1 MATFTSVLG
10 AISTALGA
18 IKSATSIPG
27 INLLPYVSTVNSA
40 VDTIQFVMEKSQ
52 SVAGLVTDFTETF
65 SNGLPSQDKLDALD
79 AKIADLRAKVHAPLP
94 AKEEGEDE

>member
-1 MATFTSVLG
+1 MATFTSVLS

-40 VDTIQFVMEKSQ
+40 VDTIQFAMEKGK
-52 SVAGLVTDFTETF
+52 SVATFVADFTETF
-65 SNGLPSQDKLDALD
+65 ATGLPSEDKLAALD